1 MKNRIALQISLIYFF
16 TGSLWIL
23 FSDQFILSRAG
34 SGNSITVLQTYKGW
48 FFIGITAI
56 LLFLLIRKEII
67 TKSEIEQNLI
77 KAKLKAEVSDRLKS
91 AFLSNMSHEV
101 RTPLNSIIGFSE
113 LLTDADFDED
123 QKKKFTQQIIRNG
136 NNLLSII
143 SDILDISKLESG
155 EIKIRKI
162 KINAQKFISNMMEQ
176 FLLQTDRNKHKLIVT
191 FPKNSENVFVFAD
204 VDRLMQVFNNLVANA
219 IKFTP
224 NGSIEIGYQPKGQMV
239 EFYVKDT
246 GIGISDEYR
255 NKIFEHFMQVEADST
270 RKYGGN
276 GLGLAISK
284 NLIEQM
290 GGEIWVESTFGEGS
304 TFYFT
309 LPEFKGKKIQYLG

>member
-1 MKNRIALQISLIYFF
+1 MKNRIALKISLIYFF
-16 TGSLWIL
+16 IGSLWIL

-67 TKSEIEQNLI
+67 RKSEIEQNLI
-77 KAKLKAEVSDRLKS
+77 KAKLKAEESDRLKS

-101 RTPLNSIIGFSE
+101 RTPLNSIMGFSE
-113 LLTDADFDED
+113 LFNDADYDED
-123 QKKKFTQQIIRNG
+123 QKKKFTQHIIRNG
-136 NNLLSII
+136 NKLLSII

-155 EIKIRKI
+155 EIEIRKI

-255 NKIFEHFMQVEADST
+255 NKIFERFMQVEADST

-290 GGEIWVESTFGEGS
+290 GGEIWVESTCGEGS

-309 LPEFKGKKIQYLG
+309 LPAFKGKKI